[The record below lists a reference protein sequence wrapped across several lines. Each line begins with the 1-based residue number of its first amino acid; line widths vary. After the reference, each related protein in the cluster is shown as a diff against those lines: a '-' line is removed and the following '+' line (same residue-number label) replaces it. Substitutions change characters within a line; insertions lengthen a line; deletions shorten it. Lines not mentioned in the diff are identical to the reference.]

1 MFKSL
6 FGAFKKEENAVPDY
20 SIVGVDM
27 HSHLIPGID
36 DGAKTIED
44 SLILIK
50 ELKGMGFRK
59 LYTTPHIMSDYF
71 RNTPEIINKGLE
83 DVRAALQEENIDM
96 EIGAAAEYY
105 IDDGFVNKLE
115 SEKLLTFG
123 DNYLL
128 FEISYI
134 NCPDNIDDI
143 IFRMQVQGYKP
154 VMAHPERYPFWYNNF
169 DRYRSF
175 RDQGVLLQLN
185 LNSLSGYYGYDAKKT
200 GDKLVENELVDLVGS
215 DCHHMKHV
223 AGLKRGLK
231 DKTLRKLLQANLLN
245 KHL

>member
-6 FGAFKKEENAVPDY
+6 FGTFKKEVPALADY
-20 SIVGVDM
+20 SVVGVDM

-44 SLILIK
+44 SLILIR
-50 ELKGMGFRK
+50 ELSAMGFRK
-59 LYTTPHIMSDYF
+59 FFTTPHIMSDYF
-71 RNTPEIINKGLE
+71 RNTPEIIHEGLAV
-83 DVRAALQEENIDM
+83 VRDAIKAEGLPVEID
-96 EIGAAAEYY
+96 AAAEYY
-105 IDDGFVNKLE
+105 IDDGFIRKLE
-115 SEKLLTFG
+115 NEKLLTFG
-123 DNYLL
+123 ENYLL

-134 NCPDNIDDI
+134 NCPDNIEDI

-169 DRYRSF
+169 DQYRVF

-185 LNSLSGYYGYDAKKT
+185 LNSLSGYYGHDAKKI
-200 GDKLVENELVDLVGS
+200 GEKLVENELVDLVGT
-215 DCHHMKHV
+215 DCHHMKHID
-223 AGLKRGLK
+223 GLKRGLK
-231 DKTLRKLLQANLLN
+231 EKSLRKLFESNLLN